1 MPNGNALGVCYR
13 TVELEIKGYILQK
26 PELFSGSKEFI
37 GVSALLVLLLLIHL
51 SFKYYTYQTFI
62 SKPFYYTYA
71 EVLNAYSKKKNNRLY
86 QVIKLHSD
94 EGYTFYTTT
103 HRRESFA
110 HKRLRLQIF
119 PDKGI
124 SFWDYLGTFYVK
136 SKIKHQEKLPNTF
149 KTSLE
154 QNVASQHQESSLQ
167 QFYNA
172 IFFATPLDA
181 DLREPIAKLG
191 VSHLVAL
198 SGFHI
203 GILWG
208 LIYGLLLLLYSPLQ
222 QKYFPYRFALFDVGL
237 VAMLLLG
244 VYVWFVGYP
253 ASLLRAYAM
262 VLVGWAV
269 LLMGLELLSFH
280 FLSIVILSLLVIF
293 PSLLVSLGF
302 WLSVAGVFYIFL
314 LLRYFDTLNKW
325 VVSFLVIPLGIFT
338 LMLPVVH
345 TIFGMTSTYQLLSP
359 LLSILFVPFYPLAM
373 LLHLLGLGGIL
384 DSVLL
389 WLFHLPQES
398 QEKLLPL
405 WVMVGY
411 IALSIGAIWQKRLFY
426 VVVGLAFIYGMIL
439 FV

>member
-1 MPNGNALGVCYR
+1 M
-13 TVELEIKGYILQK
+13 QK
-26 PELFSGSKEFI
+26 PELFSSSKEFI
-37 GVSALLVLLLLIHL
+37 GVSALFLLLLLTHL
-51 SFKYYTYQTFI
+51 SFKYYSYQTFI

-103 HRRESFA
+103 HRRESFL

-119 PDKGI
+119 PDKSI
-124 SFWDYLGTFYVK
+124 SFWEYLGTFYVK
-136 SKIKHQEKLPNTF
+136 SKIKYQEKLPNTF

-154 QNVASQHQESSLQ
+154 KSVALQHQERSLK

-172 IFFATPLDA
+172 IFFATSLDA
-181 DLREPIAKLG
+181 DLRERIAKLG
-191 VSHLVAL
+191 ISHLVAL

-208 LIYGLLLLLYSPLQ
+208 LMYGLLLLLYNPLQ
-222 QKYFPYRFALFDVGL
+222 QKFFPYRFALFDVGL
-237 VAMLLLG
+237 VVMLLLG

-253 ASLLRAYAM
+253 ASLLRSYAM
-262 VLVGWAV
+262 VFVGWVV
-269 LLMGLELLSFH
+269 LLIGLELLSFR
-280 FLSIVILSLLVIF
+280 FLSIVMLSLLVIF

-314 LLRYFDTLNKW
+314 LLRYFDSANKW
-325 VVSFLVIPLGIFT
+325 VVTLLVIPIGIFI
-338 LMLPVVH
+338 LMLPIVH
-345 TIFGMTSTYQLLSP
+345 SIFGMTSSYQLLSP
-359 LLSILFVPFYPLAM
+359 LLSILFVPFYPAVM
-373 LLHLLGLGGIL
+373 LLHLLGVGGIW

-389 WLFHLPQES
+389 WLFSLPQES
-398 QEKLLPL
+398 QEKLLPM
-405 WVMVGY
+405 WAMVGY
-411 IALSIGAIWQKRLFY
+411 VALSIGAIWQRRLFY